1 MSIVT
6 NSRADCFVRSTRQ
19 KPVNGGRSISAA
31 AAAETTHNQKVRD
44 MPSLNGAVVLVT
56 GANGG
61 IGTHFVHDALARGAS
76 KVYATARTP
85 RTWDDER
92 IVPLTLD
99 VTDPASIQAAVEAAG
114 DVNVLINNAGAS
126 PASFGILTHT
136 DEEIRNNVETNF
148 LGPLFLARAFA
159 PILSAQNDSVIID
172 IHSAMSW
179 YAVGGI
185 YSATK
190 AALWSAT
197 NSLRLELAPEGVH
210 VVGVHVGWVDTAMA
224 AHSTDPKTD
233 PADLVRTVLNAV
245 EAGQYEV
252 LADELS
258 VQLKAG
264 LSAPLEALYPQLA
277 QA

>member
-1 MSIVT
+1 MQT
-6 NSRADCFVRSTRQ
+6 LT
-19 KPVNGGRSISAA
+19 
-31 AAAETTHNQKVRD
+31 
-44 MPSLNGAVVLVT
+44 GAVVLVT

-61 IGTHFVHDALARGAS
+61 IGTHFVNEALARGAS

-85 RTWDDER
+85 RSWDDKR

-99 VTDPASIQAAVEAAG
+99 VTDPVSIRAAVEAAG
-114 DVNVLINNAGAS
+114 DVTVLINNAGAS
-126 PASFGILTHT
+126 VASPGILTHT
-136 DEEIRNNVETNF
+136 DAEIRTNVETNF

-159 PILSAQNDSVIID
+159 PILSAKKESILID

-197 NSLRLELAPEGVH
+197 NSLRLELDPQGVH
-210 VVGVHVGWVDTAMA
+210 VVGVHVGYVDTAMA
-224 AHSTDPKTD
+224 KDAATTKMN
-233 PADLVRTVLNAV
+233 PADLVAKVLDAV
-245 EAGQYEV
+245 EAGDYEV
-252 LADELS
+252 LADETS

-264 LSAPLEALYPQLA
+264 LSAPIEALYPQLVKG
-277 QA
+277 